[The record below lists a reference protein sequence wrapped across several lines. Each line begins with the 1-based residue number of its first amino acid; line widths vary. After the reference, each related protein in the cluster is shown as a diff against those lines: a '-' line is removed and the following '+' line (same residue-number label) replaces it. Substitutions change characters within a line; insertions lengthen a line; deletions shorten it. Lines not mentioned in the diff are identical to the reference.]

1 MRKYASLLI
10 LAAFLAVGCEK
21 TAESAKEETTNTLE
35 AVLTPKIK
43 SALIA
48 NPILNEDGNLIDVT
62 TDQGTVTLSG
72 HVMTQEAKNE
82 ATQIAQRVLD
92 DNDSDFPLV
101 NDLEIVPKT
110 PPDDDANDD

>member
-1 MRKYASLLI
+1 MRKFASLLI

-43 SALIA
+43 AALIA

-72 HVMTQEAKNE
+72 HVMTLEAKNE

-92 DNDSDFPLV
+92 ESDSDFKLM
-101 NDLEIVPKT
+101 NELEIVPKT